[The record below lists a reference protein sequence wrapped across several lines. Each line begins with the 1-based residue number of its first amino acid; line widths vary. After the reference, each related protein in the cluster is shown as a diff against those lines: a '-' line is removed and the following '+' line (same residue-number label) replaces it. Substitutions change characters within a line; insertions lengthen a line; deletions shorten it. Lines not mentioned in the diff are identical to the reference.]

1 MAHYLSSP
9 KKPQR
14 NPEWPSDKRW
24 VVGYIRV
31 SDNPQAEPDRASLG
45 DQEQGIRKRCQDK
58 GYFLIRVFSDVGRR
72 WDANRPDFQEMV
84 RFIKENLRAGDM
96 IMVWCADRIVGS
108 ASTCAALEP
117 LLDQGGIDIEGV
129 VEEVN
134 KRWLLLNAIIAKGE
148 TEAKRERGKVGIHTA
163 VSRGHFVGTAP
174 YGRRLNKEKK
184 QVELDHEE
192 ALWYRRMLVDWKD
205 WGDDKVTHY
214 LNHMGVPQRL
224 SGTKIKNGPRK
235 GQILGKGWTRSHVR
249 DLRTNEHAYGKGTF
263 TIRGGDVLEFP
274 LPAVVTKPEF
284 DEAQKARA
292 SRRHFGHKTTN
303 RIYPI
308 RHNKFRCAGC
318 GLGFRLFTKGLFVKR
333 TRANG
338 EVRVY
343 RRKALSPLLT
353 CRGMSEY
360 SHTYDCRKP
369 KHLDYEKL
377 QGRVL
382 ENLLEVLTPEFCQK
396 MVAEPVDNS
405 ALELRAKNAI
415 ASRDETK
422 RELAWLVTQARK
434 GIIPN
439 DIFEQQAFALKE
451 ELAAK
456 DRYAQ
461 QVEAELESA
470 CNNQTRVEQIAY
482 SATVLRE
489 NVRVHSSIL
498 NYLHLAC
505 PQGSPLIE
513 AYRQKLDEAAETVR
527 DTVDDLIDSI
537 IVMADSKLVINYNF
551 PLIDNIRSR
560 QLTIASLAFY
570 R

>member
-1 MAHYLSSP
+1 MAHYPSRS
-9 KKPQR
+9 KKPQP
-14 NPEWPSDKRW
+14 NPDWPADKRW
-24 VVGYIRV
+24 VVGYTRV

-45 DQEQGIRKRCQDK
+45 DQDQGIRKRCRDK

-72 WDANRPDFQEMV
+72 WDATRPDFQEMI
-84 RFIKENLRAGDM
+84 RFIKENLRVSDM

-129 VEEVN
+129 VEEVS

-148 TEAKRERGKVGIHTA
+148 TEAKRERGRIGIHTA

-174 YGRRLNKEKK
+174 YGRRLNKEKQ
-184 QVELDHEE
+184 QVELDPEE
-192 ALWYRRMLVDWKD
+192 VLWYRRMLVDWKD
-205 WGDDKVTHY
+205 WGDDKVSRY
-214 LNHMGVPQRL
+214 LNRMGVPQRM

-263 TIRGGDVLEFP
+263 KIRGGEVLEFP
-274 LPAVVTKPEF
+274 LPAVVTKSEF
-284 DEAQKARA
+284 DEAQKLRA
-292 SRRHFGHKTTN
+292 KRIHFGSRSIN
-303 RIYPI
+303 RVYPI
-308 RHNKFRCAGC
+308 RHNKFKCGGC
-318 GLGFRLFTKGLFVKR
+318 GLGFRMFSKGLFVKR
-333 TRANG
+333 TLASG
-338 EVRVY
+338 EVRAY
-343 RRKALSPLLT
+343 RRRSLSPLLT
-353 CRGMSEY
+353 CRGMYEY
-360 SHTYDCRKP
+360 PHTYDCRQP
-369 KHLDYEKL
+369 KHLDYEIQ

-396 MVAEPVDNS
+396 MVSEPVDNS
-405 ALELRAKNAI
+405 ALELRAGNAI

-451 ELAAK
+451 EMAAK
-456 DRYAQ
+456 ERYAQ
-461 QVEAELESA
+461 QAEAELENA
-470 CNNQTRVEQIAY
+470 RNNQTRTEQIAY

-537 IVMADSKLVINYNF
+537 IVMPDRKLIINYNF
-551 PLIDNIRSR
+551 PLIDDIRSR
-560 QLTIASLAFY
+560 QLTIAS
-570 R
+570 